1 MRVGRDIGEEAV
13 RSLRVIDAARK
24 VGIAVAEHKER
35 HVEHHVVARYLPENI
50 FGKCY
55 PRGFILYD
63 CERREAGIVHD
74 CVAPFRGTVQCD
86 SDFVREQPGGV
97 ALFCNKICRETLPY
111 PLLGRG
117 GDEAAAER
125 VEQETLPFLLL
136 YAWEYGRQIDSG
148 HGCRNKNP
156 GKYKTISAFL

>member
-24 VGIAVAEHKER
+24 VGIAVAEHEER

-63 CERREAGIVHD
+63 WSGARRESYTIVSHLFAVPFSVMRTSCASNPAG
-74 CVAPFRGTVQCD
+74 
-86 SDFVREQPGGV
+86 
-97 ALFCNKICRETLPY
+97 
-111 PLLGRG
+111 
-117 GDEAAAER
+117 
-125 VEQETLPFLLL
+125 
-136 YAWEYGRQIDSG
+136 
-148 HGCRNKNP
+148 
-156 GKYKTISAFL
+156 